1 MVQSHKVVVYLAVT
15 NHKIAKTV
23 IPQILKQSGADSVV
37 LLVGSDDAYVKGV
50 IHSTT
55 FEHDGKFVVEYLKNK
70 NLESSLS
77 EYFRGVV
84 PDKQDV
90 CIFIGDKVCFIAPDF
105 VENLANF
112 TINNPDLDMSHPA
125 CINTERTTY
134 IYQVM
139 GHYDP
144 KLLWRWDTSYLDEFE
159 FKNTKASFHIALHE
173 EFLSKA
179 TDSGLSQYSFSKYF
193 LNRNEM
199 TPYHGFAM
207 TGDNLAQ
214 HFKSK
219 TNIFNSSGKSYISA
233 ICGRSLCSWL
243 SSATHKSEIDK
254 TDILLKYQKFGQD
267 LYDSNSKNKI
277 TETDSISEFDIGLS
291 PGAMFPSQP
300 DTFNVKIAISSH
312 VSTQNKTLP
321 ILLDSLVDANV
332 PSENIL
338 VVIGGSDSE
347 KIEKKHGVIHS
358 YVTHN
363 SFDHNATIDIVEK
376 GWGGDWWFVMH
387 DTTKAGKAFYQR
399 LNKIG
404 AKAEHVAALKDGWLN
419 MGLFSRKSLKDM
431 GDYILQLKNCNKMQ
445 AILSEKMFTRMTEYD
460 FYDIV
465 EQIDFPFYGDIYGD
479 GVDRQVMHLTNID
492 LYKFQSFHYHSDS
505 VRKLIDS
512 WLVT

>member
-1 MVQSHKVVVYLAVT
+1 MVQGHTVVVYLAVT

-37 LLVGSDDAYVKGV
+37 LLVGSEDTYVKGV
-50 IHSTT
+50 IHSAT
-55 FEHDGKFVVEYLKNK
+55 FEHGDKIAVEYLKSKSLEAALAEHFK
-70 NLESSLS
+70 NIAPSKDDIC
-77 EYFRGVV
+77 V
-84 PDKQDV
+84 
-90 CIFIGDKVCFIAPDF
+90 FIGDQVCFISPDF
-105 VENLANF
+105 VENLSKF
-112 TINNPDLDMSHPA
+112 TINNQDLDIVFPA

-139 GHYDP
+139 GHYEP

-159 FKNTKASFHIALHE
+159 FKNTKASFHVDLHE

-179 TDSGLSQYSFSKYF
+179 SESGLSQYSFSKYF
-193 LNRNEM
+193 LSRSEM

-207 TGDNLAQ
+207 TGANLTQ

-219 TNIFNSSGKSYISA
+219 TNVFNSSGKSYIGA
-233 ICGRSLCSWL
+233 ICGRAICSWL
-243 SSATHKSEIDK
+243 SNAEHKQEIDK
-254 TDILLKYQKFGQD
+254 TDILMKYQKFGQE
-267 LYDSNSKNKI
+267 LYEPKQKKKVI
-277 TETDSISEFDIGLS
+277 ETDSISEFDMGLA
-291 PGAMFPSQP
+291 PGAIFPSQP
-300 DTFNVKIAISSH
+300 DAFNVKIAISSH
-312 VSTQNKTLP
+312 VSTQHKTLP
-321 ILLDSLVDANV
+321 ILLGSLSDANV

-338 VVIGGSDSE
+338 VVIGGSDSD
-347 KIEKKHGVIHS
+347 KIEKKHGIIHS

-404 AKAEHVAALKDGWLN
+404 AKAEHVAALKGGWLN
-419 MGLFSRKSLKDM
+419 MGLFSRQSLKDM

-479 GVDRQVMHLTNID
+479 GVERQVMHLTNID